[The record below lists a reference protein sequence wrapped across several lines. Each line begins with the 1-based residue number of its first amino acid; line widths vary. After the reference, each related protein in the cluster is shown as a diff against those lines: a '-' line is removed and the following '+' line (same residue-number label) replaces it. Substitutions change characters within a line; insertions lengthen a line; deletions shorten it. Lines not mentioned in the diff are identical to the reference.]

1 MTVSKI
7 GETVRRLRS
16 EFPSGGAR
24 SVNGIR
30 NFGVNYGADF
40 RLCCDINVC
49 YENGFQNQE
58 H

>member
-40 RLCCDINVC
+40 RLCCDINVVL
-49 YENGFQNQE
+49 
-58 H
+58 

>member
-30 NFGVNYGADF
+30 NFGVEL
-40 RLCCDINVC
+40 RR
-49 YENGFQNQE
+49 GFSIVL
-58 H
+58 